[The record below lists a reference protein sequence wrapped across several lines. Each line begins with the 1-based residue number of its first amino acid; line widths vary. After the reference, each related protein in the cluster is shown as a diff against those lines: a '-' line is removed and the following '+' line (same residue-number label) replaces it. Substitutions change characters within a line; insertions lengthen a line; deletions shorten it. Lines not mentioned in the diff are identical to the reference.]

1 MKIPWLVIVLIPVQL
16 LAQTPPPKSLS
27 GQRIDKLVSQF
38 EDAWN
43 QHDAHAFAAVFTE
56 DADFTNVIGMSAH
69 GRKAIE
75 DFHAARFSTT
85 FKNSK
90 LSATD
95 VTIRFINRQVAS
107 VDVHWE
113 MTGALD
119 SSGAPVPLRKGLLNF
134 IVTDHDDRW
143 SIAVMH
149 NQELAPPKN

>member
-1 MKIPWLVIVLIPVQL
+1 MKIALLVILLIPVQL
-16 LAQTPPPKSLS
+16 LAQTPPRKSLS
-27 GQRIDKLVSQF
+27 EQRIDKLVSQF
-38 EDAWN
+38 EAAWN
-43 QHDAHAFAAVFTE
+43 HHDAHAFASLFAE
-56 DADFTNVIGMSAH
+56 DADFTNVVGLTAH

-85 FKNSK
+85 FKNSN
-90 LSATD
+90 LSAKD
-95 VTIRFINRQVAS
+95 VTIRFITRQVAS

-149 NQELAPPKN
+149 N